1 MIGETLTHYRIL
13 SKLGGGGM
21 GVVYEAEDSRLGRRV
36 ALKLL
41 PENVAAS
48 PEARERFAREAR
60 ASSALAHPNICVIHE
75 IAEDKG
81 HAFIVMERME
91 GQTLKHAIGG
101 KPMETDMVLDLGA
114 QIADALDA
122 AHAKGIIH
130 RDIKPANIFVTDR
143 GQAKLL
149 DFGLAKQTGPFASID
164 TLQPTAS
171 PQDELTSAGTMM
183 GTVAYMSPE
192 QARGKDI
199 DARSDLYSFGA
210 VLYEMATGAPP
221 FAGTTTGEIL
231 EALFTSAP
239 LPASERNGRAPEEL
253 SRIIAKAMEK
263 DKALRYQSASD
274 VRADLQRLRRDS
286 TQGHATAAS
295 GRAPAWRPARRLR
308 LRWALAAT
316 GVAMALVAAFWV
328 GGKRRDGVPPP
339 TAGTAASI
347 AVLPFVD
354 LSPAKDQEY
363 FADGLSEELLNA
375 LARIPELR
383 VTGRTSSFRFK
394 GTQEDLRAIGS
405 KLNVA
410 TLLEGSVRR
419 AGNQVRIT
427 AQLVKA
433 ADGFHLW
440 SETYDRQADDVFA
453 VQDEIARSVASA
465 LKVTLLLQP
474 GQAQPPNA
482 EAYQLRLRAVHQLG
496 QATGKDTIEAK
507 RLLERAILLDPRYA
521 AAWVSLATV
530 YIREYE
536 QADTVDGRQAA
547 LAKQEETL
555 DRALELDPANAS
567 AHARL
572 ARLRRLRWDFAGA
585 ERSTRRSLELG
596 PGAAV
601 VVGYAAGLVSTLGR
615 FDEAIALEKRS
626 LEIEP
631 LSFSGMYNLGF
642 RYLAAGRA
650 KEAEQA
656 LLKLIELN
664 PESYGAHA
672 LLGDA
677 YLIQERT
684 DAALAEY
691 EKEVDESARL
701 AGRAMVRHRLGDRA
715 ASQAALEELVQKHG
729 DESRAIAAVHAYR
742 GETDLAFARLERA
755 YARRDPDLVYLKPSY
770 FLRPLHGDPRWRALL
785 TKMGLPTT

>member
-1 MIGETLTHYRIL
+1 
-13 SKLGGGGM
+13 
-21 GVVYEAEDSRLGRRV
+21 
-36 ALKLL
+36 
-41 PENVAAS
+41 
-48 PEARERFAREAR
+48 
-60 ASSALAHPNICVIHE
+60 
-75 IAEDKG
+75 
-81 HAFIVMERME
+81 
-91 GQTLKHAIGG
+91 
-101 KPMETDMVLDLGA
+101 
-114 QIADALDA
+114 
-122 AHAKGIIH
+122 
-130 RDIKPANIFVTDR
+130 
-143 GQAKLL
+143 
-149 DFGLAKQTGPFASID
+149 
-164 TLQPTAS
+164 
-171 PQDELTSAGTMM
+171 QDELTSAGTMM

-231 EALFTSAP
+231 EALFTRDP
-239 LPASERNGRAPEEL
+239 LPASERNGRAPDEL

-295 GRAPAWRPARRLR
+295 GRAPAWRPPRRLR
-308 LRWALAAT
+308 LRWALAAA
-316 GVAMALVAAFWV
+316 GVAMALAAAFWV
-328 GGKRRDGVPPP
+328 GGKRRDGMLPA
-339 TAGTAASI
+339 TAGPAASI

-354 LSPAKDQEY
+354 LSPAKDQEF

-394 GTQEDLRAIGS
+394 GTQEDLRAIGT

-440 SETYDRQADDVFA
+440 SETYDRQVDDVFA

-465 LKVTLLLQP
+465 LKVTLLQS
-474 GQAQPPNA
+474 GETQPPNA
-482 EAYQLRLRAVHQLG
+482 EAYQLRLRAVHHLG
-496 QATGKDTIEAK
+496 QATDKDTSEAK
-507 RLLERAILLDPRYA
+507 RLLERAIALDPRYA
-521 AAWVSLATV
+521 DAWVGLATV

-536 QADTVDGRQAA
+536 QADTVDGREAA

-555 DRALELDPANAS
+555 DRALELDSANAS

-585 ERSTRRSLELG
+585 ERSTRRSLELA
-596 PGAAV
+596 PGSAV

-631 LSFSGMYNLGF
+631 LSFSSMHNLAF
-642 RYLAAGRA
+642 RYVAAGRA

-656 LLKLIELN
+656 ILKLIEVA
-664 PESYGAHA
+664 PERPGACGI
-672 LLGDA
+672 LGDA
-677 YLIQERT
+677 YLMQGRAEEAI
-684 DAALAEY
+684 AEY
-691 EKEVDESARL
+691 EKEVEASGRL
-701 AGRAMVRHRLGDRA
+701 AGIAMARHHLGDHA
-715 ASQAALEELVQKHG
+715 ASQASLDELVQKHG
-729 DESRAIAAVHAYR
+729 DESMEIAAVHAYR
-742 GETDLAFARLERA
+742 GEADLAFARLERA

-785 TKMGLPTT
+785 TKMGLPPA